1 MTIEETLAVL
11 GWCMVV
17 NFGVLLIWII
27 ARAVAPNLMYRT
39 QRLVTSISQED
50 FDRTMYTLMGQFK
63 LAIILF
69 NLAPYVALRIVFN
82 S

>member
-1 MTIEETLAVL
+1 MTVEETLAVL

-17 NFGVLLIWII
+17 NFGVLLFLVI

-69 NLAPYVALRIVFN
+69 NLAPYLALRIVFP